1 MLLQVQ
7 SFSDGREY
15 LANGLRSYADGLLDE
30 AAEREFLTL
39 YRVYQR
45 QDVYRLWSGQL
56 TDTAFFSYQE
66 PSLGKAVAAALYGQT
81 ISGSVSR
88 LEQFAACAYAH
99 FLRYGMKLK
108 EQEEFA
114 FEAVGHGKSLPRRAG
129 NFCGKT
135 KGDRQTGLILLRKR
149 ASGWWT
155 RRWMRM
161 L

>member
-81 ISGSVSR
+81 ISGSVSPSGAVCSVR
-88 LEQFAACAYAH
+88 LCPFSALWHEVK
-99 FLRYGMKLK
+99 G
-108 EQEEFA
+108 
-114 FEAVGHGKSLPRRAG
+114 AG
-129 NFCGKT
+129 
-135 KGDRQTGLILLRKR
+135 RVRV
-149 ASGWWT
+149 
-155 RRWMRM
+155 
-161 L
+161 

>member
-1 MLLQVQ
+1 MLLQMQ

-66 PSLGKAVAAALYGQT
+66 PSLGKAVAQRFTGRRFPEASAVWSSLQRALMP
-81 ISGSVSR
+81 I
-88 LEQFAACAYAH
+88 FCAMA
-99 FLRYGMKLK
+99 
-108 EQEEFA
+108 
-114 FEAVGHGKSLPRRAG
+114 
-129 NFCGKT
+129 
-135 KGDRQTGLILLRKR
+135 
-149 ASGWWT
+149 
-155 RRWMRM
+155 
-161 L
+161 